1 VFVAESASF
10 TYKRSTGHSN
20 KFVTAPSTSYRR
32 LFGCPT
38 LTNRRDS
45 DRRRRADSAS
55 EHIGEHLLDLGDWE
69 RRDDPS
75 RPDADGGGTYYR
87 TDGFELREFDDLHIY
102 LDDPAAAFG
111 GGAGDET
118 NDAASDDTD
127 ETPEFLAFVSRHSGE
142 TGELLTAHVT
152 GNFGPAPYGGEPDT
166 LARAAPGAEKRVVE
180 ALAAHAPEGYD
191 VGIECTHHG
200 PTDTSVP
207 SLFVELGSDEPQWT
221 DADAARAVAR
231 AVLDLRG
238 TDADLVTDAGETTD
252 EIDDDDPHP
261 ATSSALAAATTPR
274 GSPELSARPSGRWDT
289 SAPTGRSENLAPD
302 ANRDVIEQAFAR
314 SKANVAVIE
323 GEKPDLEATVEALGH
338 RVVSET
344 WVRAV
349 GDRPLP
355 LVERL
360 ESDLATIDEG
370 LRFGEVVPASPDAIR
385 VRGLPEDLLSRAQG
399 VDADAARVAVETN
412 AVAFDTEQAGTRA
425 AGSVAFADDEVSPGY
440 DDSSQTRGRVGARVR
455 HGRHYR
461 RRRDSARDRVR
472 SRARRQAWGPGGAG
486 VRAARERGV
495 GRSRRRNDRAGGRV
509 ARADKPIP
517 DRLPTDSA
525 AEPPTEPSGDRP
537 VRARSADRAPSRAP
551 SRAIA
556 DTPVSTALKTVS
568 RRLTRVRRSGKNK
581 YVGSQPH
588 HIMDS
593 IVEDAID
600 EAEESPVDDSGEAG
614 AGENGATAGA
624 PPQTGTMT
632 DDELQDVLQDLQTNI
647 TVVGCG
653 GAGGNTVNRMTEEG
667 IHGAKLVA
675 ANTDVQHLVNIE
687 ADTKILMGQQK
698 TQGRGAGSLPQVGE
712 EAAIESQ
719 EEIQDAI
726 DGSRH
731 GVRHRRARRRH
742 GDRVRPVVAKAARE
756 SGALTIAIVTTPSL
770 PRARSDERTPRPA
783 SNGSA
788 T

>member
-1 VFVAESASF
+1 MIAIVVS
-10 TYKRSTGHSN
+10 
-20 KFVTAPSTSYRR
+20 
-32 LFGCPT
+32 
-38 LTNRRDS
+38 
-45 DRRRRADSAS
+45 RADSAS

-252 EIDDDDPHP
+252 EIDDDPHP
-261 ATSSALAAATTPR
+261 RHVVGFGGGHYAPRFTRIVRETEWAVGHVGADWAL
-274 GSPELSARPSGRWDT
+274 GELG
-289 SAPTGRSENLAPD
+289 APD

-440 DDSSQTRGRVGARVR
+440 DDLVA
-455 HGRHYR
+455 
-461 RRRDSARDRVR
+461 DL
-472 SRARRQAWGPGGAG
+472 AG
-486 VRAARERGV
+486 VLERGYDTVDITDGAVIARETAFDPELAAKRGV
-495 GRSRRRNDRAGGRV
+495 PEGPAFGRLASGESVEVDGETIAPADVSRERTNRF
-509 ARADKPIP
+509 PI
-517 DRLPTDSA
+517 DSPTDSA
-525 AEPPTEPSGDRP
+525 AEPPTEPS
-537 VRARSADRAPSRAP
+537 
-551 SRAIA
+551 
-556 DTPVSTALKTVS
+556 
-568 RRLTRVRRSGKNK
+568 
-581 YVGSQPH
+581 
-588 HIMDS
+588 
-593 IVEDAID
+593 E
-600 EAEESPVDDSGEAG
+600 
-614 AGENGATAGA
+614 
-624 PPQTGTMT
+624 
-632 DDELQDVLQDLQTNI
+632 
-647 TVVGCG
+647 
-653 GAGGNTVNRMTEEG
+653 
-667 IHGAKLVA
+667 
-675 ANTDVQHLVNIE
+675 
-687 ADTKILMGQQK
+687 
-698 TQGRGAGSLPQVGE
+698 
-712 EAAIESQ
+712 
-719 EEIQDAI
+719 
-726 DGSRH
+726 
-731 GVRHRRARRRH
+731 
-742 GDRVRPVVAKAARE
+742 
-756 SGALTIAIVTTPSL
+756 
-770 PRARSDERTPRPA
+770 
-783 SNGSA
+783 
-788 T
+788 

>member
-1 VFVAESASF
+1 VIAIVVS
-10 TYKRSTGHSN
+10 
-20 KFVTAPSTSYRR
+20 
-32 LFGCPT
+32 
-38 LTNRRDS
+38 
-45 DRRRRADSAS
+45 RADSAS

-252 EIDDDDPHP
+252 EIDDDPHP
-261 ATSSALAAATTPR
+261 RHVVGFGGGHYAPRFTRIVRETEWAVGHVGADWAL
-274 GSPELSARPSGRWDT
+274 GELG
-289 SAPTGRSENLAPD
+289 APD

-440 DDSSQTRGRVGARVR
+440 DDLVA
-455 HGRHYR
+455 
-461 RRRDSARDRVR
+461 DL
-472 SRARRQAWGPGGAG
+472 AG
-486 VRAARERGV
+486 VLERGYDTVDITDGAVIARETAFDPELAAKRGV
-495 GRSRRRNDRAGGRV
+495 PEGPAFGRLASGESVEVDGETIAPADVSRERTNRF
-509 ARADKPIP
+509 PI
-517 DRLPTDSA
+517 DSPTDSA
-525 AEPPTEPSGDRP
+525 AEPPTEPS
-537 VRARSADRAPSRAP
+537 
-551 SRAIA
+551 
-556 DTPVSTALKTVS
+556 
-568 RRLTRVRRSGKNK
+568 
-581 YVGSQPH
+581 
-588 HIMDS
+588 
-593 IVEDAID
+593 E
-600 EAEESPVDDSGEAG
+600 
-614 AGENGATAGA
+614 
-624 PPQTGTMT
+624 
-632 DDELQDVLQDLQTNI
+632 
-647 TVVGCG
+647 
-653 GAGGNTVNRMTEEG
+653 
-667 IHGAKLVA
+667 
-675 ANTDVQHLVNIE
+675 
-687 ADTKILMGQQK
+687 
-698 TQGRGAGSLPQVGE
+698 
-712 EAAIESQ
+712 
-719 EEIQDAI
+719 
-726 DGSRH
+726 
-731 GVRHRRARRRH
+731 
-742 GDRVRPVVAKAARE
+742 
-756 SGALTIAIVTTPSL
+756 
-770 PRARSDERTPRPA
+770 
-783 SNGSA
+783 
-788 T
+788 